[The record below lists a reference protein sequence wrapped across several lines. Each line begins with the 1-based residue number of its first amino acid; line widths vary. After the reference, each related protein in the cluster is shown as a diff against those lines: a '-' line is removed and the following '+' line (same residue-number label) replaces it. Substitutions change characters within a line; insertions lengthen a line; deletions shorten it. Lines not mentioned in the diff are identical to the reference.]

1 MCGLFTRGFVRFVR
15 FYLLWVSGLTC
26 RGSVCS
32 AAHRISGTFQ
42 LLPSL
47 LPWSVGPELVRPWSG
62 HASKHFF
69 FFLLSKTNPFLSC
82 FSLLS
87 FFDMNSHVEHRGEH
101 TQTHLFDIAFPHSH
115 IHVYIDPPL
124 DDKKG
129 TGVRKKKW
137 NHAERNVSVLVK
149 NRKKGVNRSNADYGK
164 SSHMTSLPQTWTF
177 WRLWECKLFKKW

>member
-32 AAHRISGTFQ
+32 TAHRISGTFQ

-69 FFLLSKTNPFLSC
+69 FFKFPKQIPSCPVFLFCLSLIWIHMLNIEESTRKHICLTLHFLI
-82 FSLLS
+82 
-87 FFDMNSHVEHRGEH
+87 R
-101 TQTHLFDIAFPHSH
+101 TYT
-115 IHVYIDPPL
+115 YILTLPWMTKKEL
-124 DDKKG
+124 GLEKKNGIMLKG
-129 TGVRKKKW
+129 TWV
-137 NHAERNVSVLVK
+137 
-149 NRKKGVNRSNADYGK
+149 
-164 SSHMTSLPQTWTF
+164 F
-177 WRLWECKLFKKW
+177 

>member
-1 MCGLFTRGFVRFVR
+1 MDQYVAPRIGSLEHSSYCHLCCRGLSAPS
-15 FYLLWVSGLTC
+15 WSGLDLDT
-26 RGSVCS
+26 
-32 AAHRISGTFQ
+32 HRST
-42 LLPSL
+42 
-47 LPWSVGPELVRPWSG
+47 
-62 HASKHFF
+62 FF
-69 FFLLSKTNPFLSC
+69 FFSFQNKSLLVL